1 MTNNE
6 ELINPTIIGL
16 ADLMAWNNKGKLM
29 HKLGKY
35 KEAIDYY
42 DKALQLN
49 PNIGQIWYNKGES
62 IEKMKKGFF
71 KFGKN
76 DSKKC
81 FDKARDLRLT
91 S

>member
-35 KEAIDYY
+35 KEAIDCYE
-42 DKALQLN
+42 KVLQIN

-62 IEKMKKGFF
+62 IEKMKKG
-71 KFGKN
+71 GAGAAAC
-76 DSKKC
+76 SGGGGC
-81 FDKARDLRLT
+81 GGGGGC
-91 S
+91 